1 MRYFLDTTSVL
12 SYSICLY
19 GGGKDM
25 EKRNAYEQLV
35 GM

>member
-19 GGGKDM
+19 GGEKDV
-25 EKRNAYEQLV
+25 EKNAYEQLV
-35 GM
+35 GI